1 LDEDEHMG
9 ALTTHWRLAFEDS
22 HGFPRA
28 DEWADDVY

>member
-9 ALTTHWRLAFEDS
+9 TLTTHWRLAFEDS